1 MNNTRSIFY
10 FDHTKIKFCAEKKQ
24 KKFAI
29 SSSQRKIILF
39 GSDRK
44 KAEPGNF
51 ISGSSYNVFFIVIK
65 ILKVIFEPVRSWYGD
80 GEKFN
85 SDWTYTK
92 SYGGPHHLKF
102 LIPTACVLKIQKY

>member
-10 FDHTKIKFCAEKKQ
+10 FDHTKIKFCAEKNRKNSRSLLHKEKLFFLGQ
-24 KKFAI
+24 IGKKLN
-29 SSSQRKIILF
+29 REILF
-39 GSDRK
+39 LGVHTM
-44 KAEPGNF
+44 F
-51 ISGSSYNVFFIVIK
+51 FFIFKK

-92 SYGGPHHLKF
+92 SYGGPHLARDK
-102 LIPTACVLKIQKY
+102 LLVYL